1 MREHSNNNIFSAL
14 FEEDNM
20 EERIIQTIGIFCR
33 GPLVL
38 LGMKLRGFGV
48 GFWNGPGGKFE
59 PAKDRNVEESF
70 DREALEEAVLTVK
83 RKEKVGYIEF
93 EFVNKPGKVL
103 ETHIFRVLEYEGE
116 PQDGEE
122 MRWQWFGEAEKEIPY
137 QQLWPADEYWLPPV
151 LAGKK
156 IRGKVRYDSKE
167 AKNILFKDLREVEE
181 I

>member
-1 MREHSNNNIFSAL
+1 
-14 FEEDNM
+14 M

-33 GPLVL
+33 NSLLL

-59 PAKDRNVEESF
+59 SAKDKSVEESL
-70 DREALEEAVLTVK
+70 DRESLEEAALVIK

-93 EFVNKPGKVL
+93 EFADKPGKVL
-103 ETHIFRVLEYEGE
+103 ETHIFRVWEYEGE

-122 MRWQWFGEAEKEIPY
+122 MRWQWFDNAKQEIPY
-137 QQLWPADEYWLPPV
+137 QQLWPADAYWLRSV

-156 IRGKVRYDSKE
+156 IRGKVIYDSKE
-167 AKNILFKDLREVEE
+167 TKNILFKDLREVNEL
-181 I
+181 